1 VTPAA
6 AKFVKLV
13 AACAVC
19 LAVIVGLVLLA
30 KKLL

>member
-1 VTPAA
+1 MATP
-6 AKFVKLV
+6 KVVKLV

-30 KKLL
+30 KKVF